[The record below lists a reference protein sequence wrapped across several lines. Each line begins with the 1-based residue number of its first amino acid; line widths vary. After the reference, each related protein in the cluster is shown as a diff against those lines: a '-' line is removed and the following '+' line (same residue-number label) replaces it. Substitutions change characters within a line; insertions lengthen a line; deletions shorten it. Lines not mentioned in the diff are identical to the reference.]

1 MSVETLI
8 HSLTQDEKRYA
19 LELLWASLQ
28 VDAKGY
34 TPPGWHAEVLAERM
48 RNPSSEPSK
57 PLSEAMEDIRR
68 RVHERRTSS

>member
-8 HSLTQDEKRYA
+8 HNLTQDEKRYA

-28 VDAKGY
+28 GESQGY
-34 TPPGWHAEVLAERM
+34 TPPGWHADVLAERM

-57 PLSEAMEDIRR
+57 PLGEAMEDIRR
-68 RVHERRTSS
+68 RVHERRSSS